1 MLSGAVMK
9 SAWRSIGIGIL
20 LAVGCT
26 GSVFVTAAK
35 PETPA
40 DQQTSG
46 AGTQT
51 PAKTEP
57 ATAQTQTT
65 APAKDAAAEK
75 PAAAAVPGESPSD
88 EAESADNDLSFPA
101 DI

>member
-1 MLSGAVMK
+1 MK

-35 PETPA
+35 PATPA
-40 DQQTSG
+40 DQQTSS
-46 AGTQT
+46 AGRQT

-57 ATAQTQTT
+57 ATAETQTA
-65 APAKDAAAEK
+65 APAKGAAAEK
-75 PAAAAVPGESPSD
+75 PATAAVPAESPPD
-88 EAESADNDLSFPA
+88 EAESADNDLSFPV